1 MLQAVILDAHPQSR
15 QAGTPTA
22 DPQVL
27 DEDVILAAQAL
38 TMSIPASDLIVA
50 TSNVRHL
57 ARYVPADV
65 WQKIVP

>member
-1 MLQAVILDAHPQSR
+1 MLQAVILDSHPLSLVCQR
-15 QAGTPTA
+15 RGKPDA
-22 DPQVL
+22 DACRL
-27 DEDVILAAQAL
+27 WL
-38 TMSIPASDLIVA
+38 TDCMRSGVRVSDLIVA

>member
-1 MLQAVILDAHPQSR
+1 MLQV
-15 QAGTPTA
+15 
-22 DPQVL
+22 
-27 DEDVILAAQAL
+27 
-38 TMSIPASDLIVA
+38 SDLIVA